1 MSTMSLFFLYL
12 FITLFLILFLIVYLS
27 DRADKRDKQ
36 KKELE
41 REEER
46 KKKEPVKLAR
56 QKELSSIVNLIQRY
70 RHAIGH
76 PVLPEHYKLRY
87 PIDTITGEG
96 WLDNRLLEEA
106 KKELDD
112 VCLLYLQKR
121 NERFE
126 GRTEN
131 V

>member
-12 FITLFLILFLIVYLS
+12 FITLSLIIFLIVYLS
-27 DRADKRDKQ
+27 EVSPYRADKR

-96 WLDNRLLEEA
+96 WHDNRLLEEA

-121 NERFE
+121 NERF
-126 GRTEN
+126 
-131 V
+131 